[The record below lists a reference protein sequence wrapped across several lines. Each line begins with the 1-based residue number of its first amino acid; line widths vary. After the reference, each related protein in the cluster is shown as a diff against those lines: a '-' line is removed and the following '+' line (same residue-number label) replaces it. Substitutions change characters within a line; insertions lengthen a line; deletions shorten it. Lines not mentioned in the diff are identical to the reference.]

1 MVISRRPNDTIAASE
16 GEMQHVEDMTRRTL
30 VLVRKMPYRRDIL
43 LGKVATRSAAA
54 DEVKPL
60 PQS

>member
-1 MVISRRPNDTIAASE
+1 
-16 GEMQHVEDMTRRTL
+16 MQHVEDMTRRTL